1 LAILRGCWT
10 VERLSFEEFFSHSF
24 MESLRQ
30 VFSSLH
36 LIDLFQLHT
45 MFCVIFFSLCLYVT
59 HRELALTKF
68 LLTGLNFH
76 FRPKS
81 GRSNDLQ
88 TTSSNSAAT
97 GDASENSQEEFFP
110 FLLDDVQQGV
120 VDGAASL
127 SKPPLFSASPSS
139 SLLLPPTGRPRTSL
153 GTSPPSRLGLAYR
166 DHCDDKSKGKIPE
179 LEESAVQ
186 YIIWLWAARI
196 LQ

>member
-24 MESLRQ
+24 MESL
-30 VFSSLH
+30 
-36 LIDLFQLHT
+36 
-45 MFCVIFFSLCLYVT
+45 
-59 HRELALTKF
+59 
-68 LLTGLNFH
+68 
-76 FRPKS
+76 RPKS

-139 SLLLPPTGRPRTSL
+139 SLLLPPTGRSRTSL
-153 GTSPPSRLGLAYR
+153 GTSPPSRLGLASR

-186 YIIWLWAARI
+186 YILWLWAARI